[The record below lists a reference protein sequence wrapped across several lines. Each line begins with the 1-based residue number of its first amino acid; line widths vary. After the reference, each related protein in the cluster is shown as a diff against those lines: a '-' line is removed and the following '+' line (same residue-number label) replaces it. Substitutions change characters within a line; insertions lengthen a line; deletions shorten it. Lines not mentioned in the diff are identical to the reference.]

1 MTTPKKN
8 FLLEFTDVTEAE
20 RNAIIKHVRGPHD
33 KEQANSNNNFH
44 AMVLALFYCQKKDDL
59 FTQNMRVSIFQMFLY
74 IYYLF
79 INTNI

>member
-20 RNAIIKHVRGPHD
+20 TSGNIKHVRDPHD
-33 KEQANSNNNFH
+33 REQANSNNNFH
-44 AMVLALFYCQKKDDL
+44 AMLLALFYHKNKDNS

-74 IYYLF
+74 LLF
-79 INTNI
+79 IHQH

>member
-1 MTTPKKN
+1 MTTPKKK

-20 RNAIIKHVRGPHD
+20 TSGIIKHVRDPHD
-33 KEQANSNNNFH
+33 REQANSNNNFH
-44 AMVLALFYCQKKDDL
+44 AMVLALFCHKKKDNS
-59 FTQNMRVSIFQMFLY
+59 FIQNMRVSIFQMFLY